1 MVLLK
6 YNLKNMRSVCR
17 WCSIQQMEKIVK
29 FGVCWEN
36 GVMFLKEGQMNIE
49 YDTFVDAKLGEFYF
63 ALLDDAIIWLF
74 FGPGYSTAALEKD
87 LVAYLKEPITLTHV
101 SHPEKVAQFQAYLRG
116 ELKEFPMAYKV
127 LHSTDFQN
135 AVYEACAA
143 VGYGE
148 TKTYGELAKIL
159 DNPKGSRAVGQ
170 ALRRNPIPLL
180 IPCHRIIGSNFS
192 MRGYGGKEGV
202 GTKAYLL
209 ALEGAMFSRT
219 PEEDAQAK
227 LF

>member
-1 MVLLK
+1 
-6 YNLKNMRSVCR
+6 
-17 WCSIQQMEKIVK
+17 
-29 FGVCWEN
+29 
-36 GVMFLKEGQMNIE
+36 MNIE
-49 YDTFVDAKLGEFYF
+49 YDYFVDAKLGEFYF
-63 ALLDDAIIWLF
+63 ALLDDVVIWVF
-74 FGPGYSTAALEKD
+74 FGPSYTAAALEKD
-87 LVAYLKEPITLTHV
+87 LVAYLKEPITLQHV
-101 SHPEKVAQFQAYLRG
+101 AHPEIVNQFKAYLKG
-116 ELKEFPMAYKV
+116 EAKDFPMAFKV
-127 LHSTDFQN
+127 AHSTDFQN

-180 IPCHRIIGSNFS
+180 IPCHRIIGSDFS

-209 ALEGAMFSRT
+209 ELEGALMPPT
-219 PEEDAQAK
+219 PKQPPQEK